1 MEEGGCWVCVE
12 DTTAGAIDEGALAG
26 TSMATL
32 LNVDDPP
39 TLGAGGTTYRKW
51 EWQRAGTKL
60 LVYTLYEC
68 T

>member
-32 LNVDDPP
+32 PDVDDPP
-39 TLGAGGTTYRKW
+39 TPGAGGTT
-51 EWQRAGTKL
+51 
-60 LVYTLYEC
+60 
-68 T
+68 